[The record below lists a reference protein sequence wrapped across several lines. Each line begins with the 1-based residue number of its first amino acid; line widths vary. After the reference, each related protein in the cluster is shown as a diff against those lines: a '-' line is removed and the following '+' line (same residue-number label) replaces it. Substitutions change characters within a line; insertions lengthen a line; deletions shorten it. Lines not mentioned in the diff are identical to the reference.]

1 MFGDVQN
8 LHQPAPAHLPR
19 TLTPTP
25 FRGPARDL
33 ASPWTDALFA
43 TVTSQRNP
51 GALGV
56 EQLEQHWSGVN
67 RQASTFTSIARLLL
81 RRRRAGRVLSCD
93 FPGIVGVGVGAL
105 SQPLETM
112 SSSNVTN
119 TLRPWS
125 TLVSMENLATA
136 SSIVC
141 KPPASSAP
149 CVQMWG
155 TGAAS
160 GPTVAVHPQSAARA
174 DARSPRSA
182 PQHRDSSDPTYD
194 FSQVYFLRRS
204 CSSSGPS

>member
-8 LHQPAPAHLPR
+8 LQQPAPAHLPR
-19 TLTPTP
+19 PLTPTP
-25 FRGPARDL
+25 LRAPAKDL
-33 ASPWTDALFA
+33 TSPWTDAPFA
-43 TVTSQRNP
+43 TVTSLRNP

-56 EQLEQHWSGVN
+56 EQLEQHWSGVS
-67 RQASTFTSIARLLL
+67 RHASTFTNIARLFL
-81 RRRRAGRVLSCD
+81 RRGRAGRVLSCD

-182 PQHRDSSDPTYD
+182 PQHRDSSDPTFD